1 MRWITYVHI
10 DFKTAYQTKERNY
23 EDFSIKPTVEG
34 YNTPV
39 RTVNLNLICCDFLKR
54 YNDYIGRLRIKC

>member
-23 EDFSIKPTVEG
+23 EDSSIKPTVEG

-39 RTVNLNLICCDFLKR
+39 RTVNLNLICCDFLKI
-54 YNDYIGRLRIKC
+54 YNVYIGRLRIKC